1 MDLQKLKNTISV
13 VESADN
19 NIKNYEKLKGR
30 ELALIPTDS
39 DYFRNFK
46 HYVEKEKIYYDGETE
61 KSPMYISKSNS
72 DKIINILIDTQINFS
87 ALHRSDLLRIMEVA
101 K

>member
-1 MDLQKLKNTISV
+1 MNLQELKNKIAV

-19 NIKNYEKLKGR
+19 NIKNYNKLKGR
-30 ELALIPTDS
+30 ELAIIPTDS

-46 HYVEKEKIYYDGETE
+46 DYVEREKIYYDGETE

-72 DKIINILIDTQINFS
+72 DKIIDSLIDLQIDFS
-87 ALHRSDLLRIMEVA
+87 ASHRSDLSLIIEDA